1 VSADALKFEET
12 LNRISSVLGSE
23 RELDKLVQLLT
34 DEATALCGAE
44 FGAFFYNVTD
54 AGGESYMLYTISGV
68 PREAFS
74 QFPMPRNTAVFAPT
88 FSGEAVFTNAEMKSL
103 TNFSKVE
110 FAKAPVDL
118 PRFRGELRAWD
129 QSSCWGVILSSSF
142 VAFFGSAPRGAI
154 LPSRPAYSAAVAR
167 SGGQGRPI
175 LGPPG
180 GRVLDG
186 REHDGRLVCVG
197 SDLQTLI
204 PALIVDR

>member
-1 VSADALKFEET
+1 MRCGCSRSLVASSQRGAPSLAELHPIRLAMTAFPASSRPK
-12 LNRISSVLGSE
+12 RILP
-23 RELDKLVQLLT
+23 
-34 DEATALCGAE
+34 
-44 FGAFFYNVTD
+44 
-54 AGGESYMLYTISGV
+54 M
-68 PREAFS
+68 REAGILPQCS
-74 QFPMPRNTAVFAPT
+74 R
-88 FSGEAVFTNAEMKSL
+88 
-103 TNFSKVE
+103 
-110 FAKAPVDL
+110 KAAQTPSVQTSIGLLMANPPGCLDL

-129 QSSCWGVILSSSF
+129 QSSCWGVIRSSSF

>member
-1 VSADALKFEET
+1 MPGSGFQGWALIA
-12 LNRISSVLGSE
+12 RAAASSSV
-23 RELDKLVQLLT
+23 K
-34 DEATALCGAE
+34 
-44 FGAFFYNVTD
+44 
-54 AGGESYMLYTISGV
+54 GV
-68 PREAFS
+68 PHRLI
-74 QFPMPRNTAVFAPT
+74 TT
-88 FSGEAVFTNAEMKSL
+88 HL
-103 TNFSKVE
+103 
-110 FAKAPVDL
+110 DL

-197 SDLQTLI
+197 SDLQTFPLCQSSCR
-204 PALIVDR
+204 ADRIGTFGGAGNKQWLGTDRRTRTG

>member
-1 VSADALKFEET
+1 MWTAE
-12 LNRISSVLGSE
+12 NRH
-23 RELDKLVQLLT
+23 RYDRDKLRYPSDLT
-34 DEATALCGAE
+34 DAE
-44 FGAFFYNVTD
+44 WQLIKPLIPPAKR
-54 AGGESYMLYTISGV
+54 GGGKRTVNMREVVNGV
-68 PREAFS
+68 MYVLSTGCQWRYIPKDLPPRS
-74 QFPMPRNTAVFAPT
+74 TVN
-88 FSGEAVFTNAEMKSL
+88 GYL
-103 TNFSKVE
+103 
-110 FAKAPVDL
+110 DL

-142 VAFFGSAPRGAI
+142 VAFFGSAPGGAI